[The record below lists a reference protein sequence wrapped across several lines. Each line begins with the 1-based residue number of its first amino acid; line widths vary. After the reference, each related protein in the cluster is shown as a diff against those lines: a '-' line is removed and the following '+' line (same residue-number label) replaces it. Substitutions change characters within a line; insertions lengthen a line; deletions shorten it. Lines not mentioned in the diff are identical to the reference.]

1 MHRAILTVA
10 ALILLVAP
18 VAVRADDRD
27 EARAQVEFGIQ
38 VAMRGLWNEAVFRWE
53 RAIELDPTYAE
64 AWNNLAIAFENQGR
78 FEDALEAYETALD
91 LDPQNVVFNQFCE
104 FGNAL
109 VHYYVTGRALELSLI
124 HI

>member
-38 VAMRGLWNEAVFRWE
+38 RK
-53 RAIELDPTYAE
+53 P
-64 AWNNLAIAFENQGR
+64 
-78 FEDALEAYETALD
+78 
-91 LDPQNVVFNQFCE
+91 
-104 FGNAL
+104 
-109 VHYYVTGRALELSLI
+109 
-124 HI
+124 